1 MQPDI
6 RFSIDKNAQT
16 VIYVDANNLL
26 HRAFHAAAASAK
38 KENNPNIPGL
48 AKSFLMYMAYG
59 IKQQF
64 KNTYCFAIF
73 DGQTSLESRLS
84 FYPEYKAN
92 RKNQESEHKEHEI
105 EFCQYVE
112 EIFQKLGYNTYTS
125 EHIEA
130 DDTIGIL
137 AVTSANKGWNV
148 ICVSSDKDYRQLCQ
162 YSPNINI
169 YSSQSDKVYNQKNF
183 VEQCQTEPSY
193 YVDYLAMLGD
203 TVDNIPGVMKVG
215 EKTAVKLIT
224 EYGSIDDIYVGLQN
238 AKDSVVKRNFIAAY
252 EDGTLSRNEKLIR
265 FHFDNDVFID
275 KKNLRKSQLS
285 FSDINSL
292 NEFCKEHHLDS
303 FREKYL
309 RPYYEQQKG
318 MRP

>member
-1 MQPDI
+1 M
-6 RFSIDKNAQT
+6 K
-16 VIYVDANNLL
+16 
-26 HRAFHAAAASAK
+26 
-38 KENNPNIPGL
+38 
-48 AKSFLMYMAYG
+48 
-59 IKQQF
+59 
-64 KNTYCFAIF
+64 
-73 DGQTSLESRLS
+73 
-84 FYPEYKAN
+84 
-92 RKNQESEHKEHEI
+92 
-105 EFCQYVE
+105 
-112 EIFQKLGYNTYTS
+112 
-125 EHIEA
+125 
-130 DDTIGIL
+130 
-137 AVTSANKGWNV
+137 
-148 ICVSSDKDYRQLCQ
+148 
-162 YSPNINI
+162 IN
-169 YSSQSDKVYNQKNF
+169 
-183 VEQCQTEPSY
+183 
-193 YVDYLAMLGD
+193 

-309 RPYYEQQKG
+309 RPYYEQQNG